1 MSDPL
6 ANTRAAI
13 RNLQAGNPPNGIEPG
28 DCGIFADIIGEACR
42 AYELS
47 GTEAAMRVLAT
58 EPELIRLASE
68 DDIETPATLTNAE
81 TWLSTDEIMAAF
93 HRGETGDAEL
103 LAALYAGRLAYDH
116 AEKQWYL
123 WNGCHWQADRT
134 RQAGNLV
141 ANHVAAQ
148 YIHAAAEKQRT
159 AGDDKEA
166 QEKIKELW
174 RRAGSL
180 RYRGRINNV
189 LALAASQPALALT
202 GDEWEQNPM
211 LLAVANGIIDLDT
224 GHFMPGNPADYIR
237 AAAPALWQG
246 LGARAPRWEQFLREI
261 FAGDAELIAFM
272 QRLLGYAITG
282 QTTEHVLPILWGKG
296 RNGKETLLETLRN
309 VLGDLAA
316 PASKD
321 VLMDSNRNP
330 GSATP
335 HLYALRHL
343 RLAWVSESKAG
354 ATLNVEQVKWL
365 TGGGTLTARP
375 LHGNPVT
382 FTPRYLL
389 LLITNHKPKAD
400 ADDYALWKRLLL
412 IPFTQS
418 FINNPKLE
426 NEHKADP
433 RLAGRLKAEAPG
445 ILAWLVNGCLAWQRE
460 GLNPPPSVRLA
471 TEAYQQEEDDLSQFV
486 EECCLVGP
494 DKEVKASDLYKTY
507 KQWAES
513 YGMKPT
519 NNTVFGKR
527 MSKRFEKRL
536 SGGVIYSGIGLLVQ
550 DSNL

>member
-1 MSDPL
+1 MTDPI
-6 ANTRAAI
+6 ANTRATI
-13 RNLQAGNPPNGIEPG
+13 RNLQAGQPPNGIKPS
-28 DCGIFADIIGEACR
+28 DCGIYADAISEAYR
-42 AYELS
+42 AYELG
-47 GTEAAMRVLAT
+47 GTEAAMRVIAT
-58 EPELIRLASE
+58 EPDLLRLASE
-68 DDIETPATLTNAE
+68 ADIETPPTLTDTE
-81 TWLSTDEIMAAF
+81 SWLSMDEILAAF
-93 HRGETGDAEL
+93 RRGETGDAEL
-103 LAALYAGRLAYDH
+103 LAALYADRLAYDH

-123 WNGCHWQADRT
+123 WNGFHWEADRT
-134 RQAGNLV
+134 KQTGNLV
-141 ANHVAAQ
+141 SNNVAAQ
-148 YIHAAAEKQRT
+148 YIHAAAEKQKN

-174 RRAGSL
+174 KRAGSL

-211 LLAVANGIIDLDT
+211 LLAVANGIIDLAT
-224 GHFMPGNPADYIR
+224 GHFTPGNPADYIR
-237 AAAPALWQG
+237 AAAPTSWQG
-246 LGARAPRWEQFLREI
+246 ANATAPRWEQFLQEI
-261 FAGDAELIAFM
+261 FAGDSELIAFI

-282 QTTEHVLPILWGKG
+282 QATEHVLPILWGKG

-309 VLGDLAA
+309 VLGDLTA

-335 HLYALRHL
+335 HLYALRPL

-354 ATLNVEQVKWL
+354 AKLNVEQVKWL

-418 FINNPKLE
+418 FVNNPKLE

-433 RLAGRLKAEAPG
+433 YLADKLKAEGPG
-445 ILAWLVNGCLAWQRE
+445 ILAWLVHGCLQWQQK

-471 TEAYQQEEDDLSQFV
+471 TEAYQQEEDDLSQFI
-486 EECCLVGP
+486 EECCVVGP
-494 DKEVKASDLYKTY
+494 DKEVKASDFYKEY

-513 YGMKPT
+513 YGMKPAS
-519 NNTVFGKR
+519 NTVFGKR
-527 MSKRFEKRL
+527 MGKRFEKRL
-536 SGGVIYSGIGLLVQ
+536 SGGVIYSGIGLLTQ
-550 DSNL
+550 DKNL